1 MKHLIFAFFILL
13 TLNLSAQ
20 EINIE
25 LKAKLDSIMQ
35 KDQLMRELI
44 DNRITEER
52 KIEILAILGLEKEKF
67 YGNSAGDAWWSVY
80 SQDLKNI
87 HTIRQILKEYGY
99 PGKTLVGVPTNK
111 AAWFVIQ
118 HSDAIEE
125 FFPLIEKAGKE
136 NEIPMTLVAKM
147 EDRLL
152 MEKGL
157 EQKYG
162 TQAHGQKNIN
172 TETGEEEWTY
182 FIWPIKNPENVN
194 ELRKSIGFNE
204 TVEESAKSLGI
215 VYTVYTL
222 DEINK
227 KLNQ

>member
-20 EINIE
+20 VINTE

-35 KDQLMRELI
+35 KDQLMRELT
-44 DNRITEER
+44 DTRITEER
-52 KIEILAILGLEKEKF
+52 KKEILDILGLKKETF
-67 YGNSAGDAWWSVY
+67 YGNSNGDAWGSVY
-80 SQDLKNI
+80 SQDLQNMKD
-87 HTIRQILKEYGY
+87 IRQVLNEYGY

-111 AAWFVIQ
+111 ASWYVIQ

-136 NEIPMTLVAKM
+136 NEIPMTLVAMM

-152 MEKGL
+152 MQKGL

-162 TQAHGQKNIN
+162 TQAHGQKIINI
-172 TETGEEEWTY
+172 ETGEEEY
-182 FIWPIKNPENVN
+182 YRFIWPIKDPENVN
-194 ELRKSIGFNE
+194 DLRKSIGFNT
-204 TVEESAKSLGI
+204 TVEESAKSLGV
-215 VYTVYTL
+215 VYKAYTL

-227 KLNQ
+227 ILNQ